1 MLDRI
6 YQKWIEFTTIL
17 EHDYEEKIF
26 ERIFFY
32 FFLFAFFCYLC
43 ILGLQPVRNTMEA
56 RNFKTAEEI
65 VESNEWL
72 VPTLNNEARI
82 LKPPFPTWS
91 VAAIK
96 MLFHDTRN
104 LWILR
109 FPNLCIAFF
118 LVFMVWKLAKTL
130 FNARTALFASIMLA
144 TSINFLGDALISRW
158 DMFACAFGIAG
169 IYSILKMYAST
180 TKKIVV
186 KYFIFSVLFFTLS
199 YFSKGPAALLTLLG
213 SLYVTWCFIL
223 LLNKIK
229 QNSLTQNIIE
239 NYHPFFPKSYKGWL
253 LLLLIIIS
261 TFLIGNIWWI
271 VIKFQEPEAWTLIFK
286 DIGSLKIK
294 HAEPFYYYILL
305 SVAYIGIWSVFL
317 IFAFMYPILL
327 FIQKNKLSTIEKKQ
341 QASIYFTWIWYFI
354 GIIFLSFVSAKKN
367 RYFLMIL
374 PTCCLMVAVYAD
386 FIVSWIQ
393 GKKEKWHY
401 IIFVLHKYLLSFAL
415 ICSAIA
421 LIVGI
426 FLGCSL
432 WTLLFIPS
440 LLILSYICYKGEL
453 QITKFVIEYGWIA
466 CWIILIA
473 FTTLYSGGAFPN
485 RYENAEQV
493 QTITNDDPL
502 YIACQGN
509 DKLLWA
515 IHREGIFIHINQK
528 FIENLLGQSRFYILL
543 PKESEQ
549 NIQSILQKAKKVF
562 TFYEKQTR
570 ETITWN
576 LYQFQ

>member
-1 MLDRI
+1 
-6 YQKWIEFTTIL
+6 
-17 EHDYEEKIF
+17 
-26 ERIFFY
+26 
-32 FFLFAFFCYLC
+32 
-43 ILGLQPVRNTMEA
+43 
-56 RNFKTAEEI
+56 
-65 VESNEWL
+65 
-72 VPTLNNEARI
+72 
-82 LKPPFPTWS
+82 
-91 VAAIK
+91 
-96 MLFHDTRN
+96 
-104 LWILR
+104 
-109 FPNLCIAFF
+109 
-118 LVFMVWKLAKTL
+118 
-130 FNARTALFASIMLA
+130 
-144 TSINFLGDALISRW
+144 
-158 DMFACAFGIAG
+158 
-169 IYSILKMYAST
+169 
-180 TKKIVV
+180 
-186 KYFIFSVLFFTLS
+186 
-199 YFSKGPAALLTLLG
+199 
-213 SLYVTWCFIL
+213 
-223 LLNKIK
+223 
-229 QNSLTQNIIE
+229 
-239 NYHPFFPKSYKGWL
+239 
-253 LLLLIIIS
+253 
-261 TFLIGNIWWI
+261 
-271 VIKFQEPEAWTLIFK
+271 
-286 DIGSLKIK
+286 
-294 HAEPFYYYILL
+294 
-305 SVAYIGIWSVFL
+305 
-317 IFAFMYPILL
+317 
-327 FIQKNKLSTIEKKQ
+327 
-341 QASIYFTWIWYFI
+341 
-354 GIIFLSFVSAKKN
+354 
-367 RYFLMIL
+367 MIL

-473 FTTLYSGGAFPN
+473 FTTLYSGGAFPD

-528 FIENLLGQSRFYILL
+528 LIENLLGQSRFYILL

-562 TFYEKQTR
+562 AFYEKQTR